1 MFGLTFDKLLIIGV
15 IAVFLL
21 GPERLPYYASQL
33 ARLVRT
39 LRDLASGAKDRM
51 REEMGP
57 EFDEVDWKKLDPRQ
71 YDPRRIIRE
80 ALLDD
85 EPPVTP
91 TTAPLAAAPA
101 AAAAATAPSLEKP
114 KSIQASTDERLRR
127 LAAGETAAP
136 PFDLEAT

>member
-1 MFGLTFDKLLIIGV
+1 MFGLTFDKLIVIGV

-21 GPERLPYYASQL
+21 GPQRLPHYAAQL
-33 ARLVRT
+33 GRLVRSVRQMANGA
-39 LRDLASGAKDRM
+39 RDRL

-85 EPPVTP
+85 EDEAVVVRPSKPASAERERMLADGVE
-91 TTAPLAAAPA
+91 APYD
-101 AAAAATAPSLEKP
+101 T
-114 KSIQASTDERLRR
+114 
-127 LAAGETAAP
+127 
-136 PFDLEAT
+136 EAT